1 VSYILDAL
9 KKSEQDQ
16 RNRHTPGLDT
26 LHGSRET
33 VSRPRP
39 TIWIVSALVLVLANG
54 LFFYW
59 VTRDDLTAETRSSL
73 PLESVSI
80 ATTAPEVAIPTELL
94 RSNGHEA
101 NEPEA
106 NEHATSGPG
115 SSRYSANESVFDEMD
130 LAEASRRGLL
140 ITPQDYNK
148 NTYTNQEPEIRTVRI
163 AELPLNVQQQ
173 IPDITFSSHIY
184 ASDPSFRVVNINN
197 RNIREGGYI
206 SDGIRLL
213 GITEDGVVLSYL
225 HYRIEMSV
233 IRDWSFD

>member
-16 RNRHTPGLDT
+16 KNRHTPDLDT

-33 VSRPRP
+33 ISRRTRP

-59 VTRDDLTAETRSSL
+59 LTRPDLTAETTSSL
-73 PLESVSI
+73 PPETVST
-80 ATTAPEVAIPTELL
+80 ATTAPEVAIPTETL
-94 RSNGHEA
+94 RY

-106 NEHATSGPG
+106 NESG
-115 SSRYSANESVFDEMD
+115 FDEMD
-130 LAEASRRGLL
+130 SAEASRGGLL

-148 NTYTNQEPEIRTVRI
+148 NTYTNQEPEIRSVRI

-206 SDGIRLL
+206 SDDIRLL

-233 IRDWSFD
+233 IRDWSFN

>member
-16 RNRHTPGLDT
+16 KNRHTPGLDT

-39 TIWIVSALVLVLANG
+39 TTWIVSTLVLVLANG

-59 VTRDDLTAETRSSL
+59 FTRPDLTAETTSSL
-73 PLESVSI
+73 PPETVST
-80 ATTAPEVAIPTELL
+80 ATSAREVAIHTEVL
-94 RSNGHEA
+94 RY

-106 NEHATSGPG
+106 NKQETTGPG
-115 SSRYSANESVFDEMD
+115 SSGYGANGSGFDEMNSV
-130 LAEASRRGLL
+130 EASRGGLL
-140 ITPQDYNK
+140 ITPGDYNK
-148 NTYTNQEPEIRTVRI
+148 NTYTNQEPGIRPVRI
-163 AELPLNVQQQ
+163 AELPLKVQQQ

-184 ASDPSFRVVNINN
+184 ATDPSFRVVNINN

-206 SDGIRLL
+206 SDDIRLL